1 MATITMVDLELL
13 ERVRPVLE
21 QEPRMLRVNADQSDR
36 VVFVGDTH
44 GDLDASERVIAQ
56 YFDDR
61 STVVFL
67 GDYVDRGPQSRENLE
82 YLLRLKVEHPDR
94 LYLLQGNH
102 EGMKE
107 QPFGPADFWDALDR
121 SQHRLCADV
130 LAELPWAVALP
141 NGVMGVHAALPSVD
155 SLEAI
160 DDVAS
165 GSLEW
170 RQLVWG
176 DWQDQPGEFL
186 GDMGSR
192 PQFGRDFFERQME
205 TLGQSVLIRSHQPH
219 VPQWMMDDR
228 CLTIFTSHAYG
239 PRERTVAIVD
249 LHRAIESGDAI
260 TLETV

>member
-1 MATITMVDLELL
+1 MGAIGMVDIELL
-13 ERVRPVLE
+13 ERARPVLE
-21 QEPRMLRVNADQSDR
+21 AEPRLLRIHENSGDR

-44 GDLDASERVIAQ
+44 GDLDASERVIGR

-61 STVVFL
+61 TRVVFL
-67 GDYVDRGPQSRENLE
+67 GDYVDRGPQSRENLA
-82 YLLRLKVEHPDR
+82 YLLDLKVDRPER

-121 SQHRLCADV
+121 SEHRLCADV

-160 DDVAS
+160 DGVTS
-165 GSLEW
+165 GSPEW

-205 TLGQSVLIRSHQPH
+205 ILQQKVLIRSHQPH
-219 VPQWMMDDR
+219 VPQWMMDGR

-249 LHRAIESGDAI
+249 LHRTIESGKDV